1 MHASCRHRRR
11 RRLPSRAGDGARS
24 GSPSADEVI
33 TPRRFSSAAKPV
45 MPRCKLLENA
55 EYVRTR
61 GGVSGSQRDY
71 LSALF
76 DSVTFALY
84 GALQIG
90 SVAYFRHDRQARCVS
105 SGNLLQRNSIAP
117 LALGRGR
124 YFWRLG
130 LHFSDAAGRQ
140 RRHARV
146 ILEEHAA
153 SRTVIGGRLFG
164 RDSCAH
170 SPARFIRWH
179 RIFDH
184 TEAGGRIRTN
194 DKSAR
199 RSGRP
204 SSLLRR
210 RPFCHAFSDIR
221 HIAVR

>member
-1 MHASCRHRRR
+1 MHASCRHRRCG
-11 RRLPSRAGDGARS
+11 RLPSRAGDGAGS
-24 GSPSADEVI
+24 GSPSGDEVI

-45 MPRCKLLENA
+45 MKPVMKPVTPRCKLLENV

-124 YFWRLG
+124 FFSASWPALFW
-130 LHFSDAAGRQ
+130 
-140 RRHARV
+140 
-146 ILEEHAA
+146 
-153 SRTVIGGRLFG
+153 
-164 RDSCAH
+164 
-170 SPARFIRWH
+170 
-179 RIFDH
+179 
-184 TEAGGRIRTN
+184 
-194 DKSAR
+194 
-199 RSGRP
+199 
-204 SSLLRR
+204 RR
-210 RPFCHAFSDIR
+210 RPPATTCARHLRGTCGFQDGYWRQVIR
-221 HIAVR
+221 ARFVRTLACKIHSLAQNL